1 MKTSQSLA
9 VPARLLEDLRLAPGA
24 GPSNADESVLGRG
37 RVWLVLVSP
46 SSRQPLPKVRKLSL
60 WLDLP
65 IVPLLG
71 VVDDLGR
78 GGGVLSLSFFFTEGL
93 YLLWKK
99 LFALARRFLDDE
111 RRQLLGSVLEPCEY
125 TCTFFPSRYCM
136 QLALR
141 YPCPH
146 ANALVGVM

>member
-9 VPARLLEDLRLAPGA
+9 VPARLLEDLTLAPGA
-24 GPSNADESVLGRG
+24 GPSSADESVLGRG

-46 SSRQPLPKVRKLSL
+46 SSRQPFPKVRKLSL
-60 WLDLP
+60 WLDRP

-78 GGGVLSLSFFFTEGL
+78 GGGVSFFFAEGL

-99 LFALARRFLDDE
+99 LFAFARRFLDEE

-136 QLALR
+136 QLAFR
-141 YPCPH
+141 
-146 ANALVGVM
+146 